1 MHRIGQRK
9 FSSITNFSSFGLE
22 KSEELVIVYS
32 RMKAGVPTDS
42 SSVGVQYGIA
52 KLIDQRLFHQLPHK
66 FLNSHFTISTSI
78 PVAM

>member
-22 KSEELVIVYS
+22 KSETLVIVYS
-32 RMKAGVPTDS
+32 RMKAVVPTDS